1 MARNADRSRERRKK
15 MVAKRSKKAAK
26 RVKDLPAKSLSSK
39 HEKGVKGG
47 FLSSI
52 GKAVTSVISK
62 PFKAGE

>member
-1 MARNADRSRERRKK
+1 